1 RMPTVLIV
9 AGFKF
14 AFFSTD
20 RGEPRHIHVVKDRA
34 MAKFWLD
41 PVSLAKSR
49 GFADHEINAIERMVV
64 EYRGTFQKAW
74 DDYFGA

>member
-1 RMPTVLIV
+1 MPTVLIV
-9 AGFKF
+9 AGFRF
-14 AFFSTD
+14 VFFSTD
-20 RGEPRHIHVVKDRA
+20 RGEPRHIHVVRDRG

-49 GFADHEINAIERMVV
+49 GFADHEINTIERHVV
-64 EYRGTFQKAW
+64 EHGETLRRAW

>member
-1 RMPTVLIV
+1 MPTVLIV
-9 AGFKF
+9 GGFKF
-14 AFFSTD
+14 VFFSTD

-41 PVSLAKSR
+41 PVTIAKSR
-49 GFADHEINAIERMVV
+49 GFADHELNVIERLVI
-64 EYRGTFQKAW
+64 EHSATLRKAW